1 MWEKSKQ
8 QAKAFGQLWSEEGD
22 WLKIKARREWGG
34 MQQVGKGGAEKAK
47 KLARKND
54 PQHRLISITCHLQNP
69 FGVGKHSSTSP
80 CLRAQLY

>member
-1 MWEKSKQ
+1 
-8 QAKAFGQLWSEEGD
+8 
-22 WLKIKARREWGG
+22 
-34 MQQVGKGGAEKAK
+34 MQQVGKGGAQKAK

-54 PQHRLISITCHLQNP
+54 PQHRLMSITCHLQNP